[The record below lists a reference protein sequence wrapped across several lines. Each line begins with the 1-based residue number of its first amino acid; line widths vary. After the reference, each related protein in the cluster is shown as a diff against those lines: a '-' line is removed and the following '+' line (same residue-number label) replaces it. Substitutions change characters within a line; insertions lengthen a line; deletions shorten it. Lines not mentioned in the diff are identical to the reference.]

1 MAVEEAAE
9 PEALPDFQ
17 AAMAKAIVD
26 LENQLKNLKK
36 EVRSR
41 NKVGEEDV
49 DRLKYIE
56 EEIKGIIQEWS
67 IGEME

>member
-1 MAVEEAAE
+1 
-9 PEALPDFQ
+9 
-17 AAMAKAIVD
+17 
-26 LENQLKNLKK
+26 
-36 EVRSR
+36 
-41 NKVGEEDV
+41 VGEEDV